1 MSAISTESSSRF
13 VGMFDTRVCTVGH
26 NAFVTNLKA
35 IGRRVAELRRA
46 RDLTQ
51 DELADIIGVARG
63 TIGSI
68 ETGGNRGGI
77 VTTIAIA
84 DYFKVPMDWLLCRE
98 VPAGGPLA
106 GQFVDRPD
114 ELAWIAFWRGLS
126 PSDRVAAVKM
136 LRIPDIDLARA

>member
-1 MSAISTESSSRF
+1 M
-13 VGMFDTRVCTVGH
+13 
-26 NAFVTNLKA
+26 TNLKA
-35 IGRRVAELRRA
+35 IGRRVVELRRGA
-46 RDLTQ
+46 DLTQ
-51 DELADIIGVARG
+51 VALADIIGVARG

-98 VPAGGPLA
+98 VPPGGPLV

-114 ELAWIAFWRGLS
+114 ELAWLAFWRGLT
-126 PSDRVAAVKM
+126 PAERAAAVKM
-136 LRIPDIDLARA
+136 LRVPDDGRARA

>member
-1 MSAISTESSSRF
+1 M
-13 VGMFDTRVCTVGH
+13 
-26 NAFVTNLKA
+26 VTNLKA
-35 IGRRVAELRRA
+35 IGRQVAKLRREA
-46 RDLTQ
+46 RLTQ

-98 VPAGGPLA
+98 VPPGGPIV
-106 GQFVDRPD
+106 GQFINDPD
-114 ELAWIAFWRGLS
+114 ELAWNAFWRGLS
-126 PSDRVAAVKM
+126 PEMRNAATTM
-136 LRIPDIDLARA
+136 LRVPGIGQERA